1 MCPMCVSTL
10 MMAALGTVSA
20 GGVTA
25 AVVKRLKSK
34 RVRRDL
40 EALKSPPNQ
49 GEQS

>member
-25 AVVKRLKSK
+25 AVVKRFRSKRIRRDPGPVPQTPLKS
-34 RVRRDL
+34 
-40 EALKSPPNQ
+40 
-49 GEQS
+49 